1 MMARIKICGIKSF
14 KEIEYVNETKPD
26 YIGFVFAKSR
36 RYVDFNMA
44 YLLKAELNPYIKAV
58 GVFVNED
65 IDFIKKLCDLHVIDV
80 VQLHGDENDAYIDAL
95 KNVISKP
102 IIKAIRVKEKIDT
115 IYNKISYPLFDTYNK
130 EKYGGTGESFDW
142 NMIRIREYKKPFFLA
157 GGLHIG
163 NIADAINLIHPYCV
177 DVSSGVEINGA
188 KDGQKITDIVNLVR
202 SIN

>member
-1 MMARIKICGIKSF
+1 MARIKICGIKSF